1 MSYFAG
7 KQKSELGDGRWLGQI
22 QQGGFVFGIKSDQA
36 GHGGAWSIIRSGLT
50 RWIFTLVNTVFM
62 GSVRYNLTGP
72 FFFYIQQCHHRR

>member
-36 GHGGAWSIIRSGLT
+36 GHGGAWSIQSCLDNPVDLVSEKSAGLK
-50 RWIFTLVNTVFM
+50 NK
-62 GSVRYNLTGP
+62 P
-72 FFFYIQQCHHRR
+72 DC